1 MEDRLRR
8 AIAARTRSVEPSD
21 DGLERITEK
30 LLDTGGPEMKLPSG
44 QTRWYLVAAAAI
56 VLAGIA
62 GGIALAG
69 GGGDDATTVPGNP
82 TTTDK
87 TDRTTTTPSG
97 PTTTEAGSGTSVTTK
112 PTGDS
117 NGNNGG
123 GTPTTAGGGST
134 GAPAD
139 VVRQA
144 IWPRPSST
152 TRFTDPVKVT
162 RSYAR
167 YYAGFHEP
175 VVGAFRQGDSR
186 SGEVPV
192 TPTATNRTETT
203 VLVRKLSDDHWYVIG
218 ATTADITVTTPQP
231 GAKLSCPQQLSG
243 TALAYEGVVQVRI
256 DAYQPDGK
264 RVFVGRGTVM
274 GGGGPAA
281 PFSSRLS
288 CRVPSGV
295 EQYGIIT
302 FYTVDESGEYTPA
315 PTWSATS
322 FPVRLR

>member
-1 MEDRLRR
+1 MTMEDRLRR

-21 DGLERITEK
+21 DGFERITEK
-30 LLDTGGPEMKLPSG
+30 LLDTGGEQMKLPSG

-69 GGGDDATTVPGNP
+69 GGGDDDTTVPGDQ
-82 TTTDK
+82 TTTDQSR
-87 TDRTTTTPSG
+87 RTTTTDSG

-112 PTGDS
+112 P
-117 NGNNGG
+117 NGG
-123 GTPTTAGGGST
+123 NGGSGGSTPTTGTAT
-134 GAPAD
+134 GVPAD
-139 VVRQA
+139 VRSQA

-152 TRFTDPVKVT
+152 TRFTDPVKVA

-167 YYAGFHEP
+167 FYAGFADP

-192 TPTATNRTETT
+192 RPKAGSGPETT
-203 VLVRKLSDDHWYVIG
+203 VLVRELSDNRWYVIG
-218 ATTADITVTTPQP
+218 ATTADITLTTPQT
-231 GAKLSCPQQLSG
+231 GAQITCPQQLSG
-243 TALAYEGVVQVRI
+243 TALAFEGTVQVRI

-264 RVFVGRGTVM
+264 RVFVGQGFVT

-281 PFSSRLS
+281 PFSSKLS
-288 CRVPSGV
+288 CRIPSGI
-295 EQYGIIT
+295 ESYGVVT
-302 FYTVDESGEYTPA
+302 LYTVDETGETNPPA
-315 PTWSATS
+315 TWEAVSI
-322 FPVRLR
+322 PVKLR